1 VEPNLRINQDRGT
14 VAEVVDLDRF
24 RRKLAADKGF
34 RTWLKRFQDQFGPDT
49 RLSDL
54 APETLLYL
62 ATPGE
67 ENLYVFF
74 DLVMGAKDLGG
85 ALRFRLDDL
94 ETPVKLHIMDAAF
107 ALMDRVRFEVMRRL
121 GWVQEIPGE
130 GTPLIALVQHAWQQG
145 PGFAREVPRLAPGH
159 PDYGAYA
166 KLSPGDQGTA
176 VRRLIPRAVAQF
188 REQVEGPEK
197 PG

>member
-1 VEPNLRINQDRGT
+1 M
-14 VAEVVDLDRF
+14 AEIVDLDLF

-34 RTWLKRFQDQFGPDT
+34 RTWLQRFQDQFGPDT

-74 DLVMGAKDLGG
+74 DLVMGAMDLGG
-85 ALRFRLDDL
+85 SLRFRLDDL
-94 ETPVKLHIMDAAF
+94 ETPAKLHIMDAAF

-121 GWVQEIPGE
+121 DWVEDLPGSD
-130 GTPLIALVQHAWQQG
+130 TPLIALVQEAWKKG
-145 PGFAREVPRLAPGH
+145 SAFAREVPRLAASH
-159 PDYGAYA
+159 PDYEAYQ
-166 KLSPGDQGTA
+166 KLTAIDRGTA
-176 VRRLIPRAVAQF
+176 VRRLIPRAVDRF
-188 REQVEGPEK
+188 REQVEERQK
-197 PG
+197 

>member
-1 VEPNLRINQDRGT
+1 
-14 VAEVVDLDRF
+14 VAEVVDLDHF

-34 RTWLKRFQDQFGPDT
+34 RTWLRRFQDQFGPDT
-49 RLSDL
+49 TLEDL

-74 DLVMGAKDLGG
+74 DLVMGAMGLGG

-94 ETPVKLHIMDAAF
+94 ETATKLRIMDAAF
-107 ALMDRVRFEVMRRL
+107 TIMDRVRFEVMRRL
-121 GWVQEIPGE
+121 GWVEDIPGE
-130 GTPLIALVQHAWQQG
+130 KTPLIALVQQAWQQG
-145 PGFAREVPRLAPGH
+145 SDFARQVPRLAPSH
-159 PDYGAYA
+159 PDYGSYQ
-166 KLSPGDQGTA
+166 KLGAIDQGTT

-188 REQVEGPEK
+188 QEQVEEEK
-197 PG
+197 S

>member
-1 VEPNLRINQDRGT
+1 

-49 RLSDL
+49 RLEDL

-74 DLVMGAKDLGG
+74 DLVMGAMGLGG
-85 ALRFRLDDL
+85 AVRFRLDHL
-94 ETPVKLHIMDAAF
+94 ESATKLRIMDAAF
-107 ALMDRVRFEVMRRL
+107 ALVDRTRFEIMRRL
-121 GWVQEIPGE
+121 GWVEEIPGE
-130 GTPLIALVQHAWQQG
+130 DVPLIALVQQAWEKG
-145 PGFAREVPRLAPGH
+145 SAFAREVPRLAPGH
-159 PDYGAYA
+159 PDYQAYQ
-166 KLSPGDQGTA
+166 KLRPVDQGT
-176 VRRLIPRAVAQF
+176 VIRRLIPRAVAQF
-188 REQVEGPEK
+188 RAQINASE
-197 PG
+197 

>member
-1 VEPNLRINQDRGT
+1 M
-14 VAEVVDLDRF
+14 AEIVDLDRF

-54 APETLLYL
+54 AAETLLYL

-74 DLVMGAKDLGG
+74 DLVMGARGLGG

-94 ETPVKLHIMDAAF
+94 ETPTKLHIMDAAF

-121 GWVQEIPGE
+121 GWVEEVPGE
-130 GTPLIALVQHAWQQG
+130 GTPLIALVQEAWEQG
-145 PGFAREVPRLAPGH
+145 SVFARVAPRLASTH
-159 PDYGAYA
+159 PDYEAYQRLGAI
-166 KLSPGDQGTA
+166 DQGTT

-188 REQVEGPEK
+188 REQVEG
-197 PG
+197 

>member
-1 VEPNLRINQDRGT
+1 MQPTPRIDPGRGD

-24 RRKLAADKGF
+24 KRKLAADKGF
-34 RTWLKRFQDQFGPDT
+34 RTWLQRFQDQFGPDT
-49 RLSDL
+49 RLEDL

-74 DLVMGAKDLGG
+74 DLVMGAKGLGG

-94 ETPVKLHIMDAAF
+94 ETPTKLRIMDAAF

-121 GWVQEIPGE
+121 GWVEGVPGE
-130 GTPLIALVQHAWQQG
+130 EAPLIALVQEAWRQG
-145 PGFAREVPRLAPGH
+145 SAFSREVPRLAPSH
-159 PDYGAYA
+159 PDYESFQ
-166 KLSPGDQGTA
+166 KMSPIDQGTA
-176 VRRLIPRAVAQF
+176 IRRLIPQAVAQF
-188 REQVEGPEK
+188 RSRVEVSE
-197 PG
+197 

>member
-1 VEPNLRINQDRGT
+1 M
-14 VAEVVDLDRF
+14 AEIVDLDRF

-49 RLSDL
+49 RLCDL

-74 DLVMGAKDLGG
+74 DLVMGAMGLGG

-94 ETPVKLHIMDAAF
+94 ETPTKLHIMDAAF

-121 GWVQEIPGE
+121 GWVEEVPGE
-130 GTPLIALVQHAWQQG
+130 ESPLIAQVQEAWQRG
-145 PGFAREVPRLAPGH
+145 SSFAREVPRLALDH
-159 PDYGAYA
+159 PDYQAYQRLGA
-166 KLSPGDQGTA
+166 LDQGTT
-176 VRRLIPRAVAQF
+176 VRRLIPQAVAQF
-188 REQVEGPEK
+188 REQVEGRQK
-197 PG
+197 

>member
-1 VEPNLRINQDRGT
+1 MQPIPTIDKVKAN

-34 RTWLKRFQDQFGPDT
+34 RTWLQRFQDQFGPDT
-49 RLSDL
+49 RLEDL

-74 DLVMGAKDLGG
+74 DLIMGAKGLGG

-94 ETPVKLHIMDAAF
+94 ETPTKLRIMDAAF

-121 GWVQEIPGE
+121 GWVEEVPGE
-130 GTPLIALVQHAWQQG
+130 NVPLIALVQEAWLQASA
-145 PGFAREVPRLAPGH
+145 FSREMPRLAPSHSNYESFQKMG
-159 PDYGAYA
+159 PI
-166 KLSPGDQGTA
+166 DQGTA
-176 VRRLIPRAVAQF
+176 IRRLIPRAVAEF
-188 REQVEGPEK
+188 RSRVEVSA
-197 PG
+197 

>member
-1 VEPNLRINQDRGT
+1 M
-14 VAEVVDLDRF
+14 AEVVNLDRF

-49 RLSDL
+49 RLADL

-74 DLVMGAKDLGG
+74 DLVMGAMGLGG

-94 ETPVKLHIMDAAF
+94 ETPTKLHIMDAAF

-121 GWVQEIPGE
+121 GWVEEVPGE
-130 GTPLIALVQHAWQQG
+130 ETPLIALVQQAWQQG
-145 PGFAREVPRLAPGH
+145 SSFAREVPRLATDH
-159 PDYGAYA
+159 PDYEAYQRLGAI
-166 KLSPGDQGTA
+166 DRGTA

-188 REQVEGPEK
+188 REQVEG
-197 PG
+197 

>member
-1 VEPNLRINQDRGT
+1 MQPTPIIDKVKAN

-34 RTWLKRFQDQFGPDT
+34 RTWLQRFQDQFGPDT
-49 RLSDL
+49 RLEDL

-74 DLVMGAKDLGG
+74 DLIMGAKGLGG

-94 ETPVKLHIMDAAF
+94 ETPTKLRIMDAAC
-107 ALMDRVRFEVMRRL
+107 ARGKCTPHCL
-121 GWVQEIPGE
+121 GSG
-130 GTPLIALVQHAWQQG
+130 G
-145 PGFAREVPRLAPGH
+145 LAPGVSLF
-159 PDYGAYA
+159 PGNAPPGPQPF
-166 KLSPGDQGTA
+166 KLR
-176 VRRLIPRAVAQF
+176 VL
-188 REQVEGPEK
+188 PED
-197 PG
+197 GSH

>member
-1 VEPNLRINQDRGT
+1 
-14 VAEVVDLDRF
+14 VAHVVDLEQF

-34 RTWLKRFQDQFGPDT
+34 RTWLRRFQDQFGPDT
-49 RLSDL
+49 RLIDL

-85 ALRFRLDDL
+85 AVRFRLDDL
-94 ETPVKLHIMDAAF
+94 EAPTKLRIMDATF

-121 GWVQEIPGE
+121 GWVEGVPGE
-130 GTPLIALVQHAWQQG
+130 ATPLIALVQQAWEHG
-145 PGFAREVPRLAPGH
+145 SSFARELPRLAPGH
-159 PDYGAYA
+159 PDYPAYK
-166 KLSPGDQGTA
+166 KLPPMDQGTA
-176 VRRLIPRAVAQF
+176 IRRLIPKAVAQF
-188 REQVEGPEK
+188 RERLDSRSE
-197 PG
+197 

>member
-1 VEPNLRINQDRGT
+1 

-54 APETLLYL
+54 ASETLLYL

-74 DLVMGAKDLGG
+74 DLVMGAMDLGG

-94 ETPVKLHIMDAAF
+94 ETPTKLHIMDAAF

-121 GWVQEIPGE
+121 GWVEEVPGQT
-130 GTPLIALVQHAWQQG
+130 TPLIALVQQAWKQG
-145 PGFAREVPRLAPGH
+145 SAFARELPRLAASH
-159 PDYGAYA
+159 PDYEAYRKLGAI
-166 KLSPGDQGTA
+166 DRGTT

-188 REQVEGPEK
+188 REEIEG
-197 PG
+197 

>member
-1 VEPNLRINQDRGT
+1 M
-14 VAEVVDLDRF
+14 AEVVDLDRF

-34 RTWLKRFQDQFGPDT
+34 RTWLRRFQDQFGPDT
-49 RLSDL
+49 RLTDL

-67 ENLYVFF
+67 ENLYIFF
-74 DLVMGAKDLGG
+74 DLVMGAMGLGG

-94 ETPVKLHIMDAAF
+94 ETPTKLHIMDAAF

-121 GWVQEIPGE
+121 GWVEEVPGQEV
-130 GTPLIALVQHAWQQG
+130 PLIALVQQAWKGG
-145 PGFAREVPRLAPGH
+145 PAFARDVPRLAPGH
-159 PDYGAYA
+159 PDYEAYQRLGAI
-166 KLSPGDQGTA
+166 DRGTT

-188 REQVEGPEK
+188 REEVEER
-197 PG
+197 

>member
-1 VEPNLRINQDRGT
+1 M
-14 VAEVVDLDRF
+14 AEIVDLEQF

-34 RTWLKRFQDQFGPDT
+34 RTWLKRFQDQFGPET
-49 RLSDL
+49 RLADL

-67 ENLYVFF
+67 ETLYVFF

-85 ALRFRLDDL
+85 AVRFRLDDL
-94 ETPVKLHIMDAAF
+94 EAATKLRIMDAAF

-121 GWVQEIPGE
+121 GWVEAVPGE
-130 GTPLIALVQHAWQQG
+130 KTPLIALVQQAWEQG
-145 PGFAREVPRLAPGH
+145 SAFAREVPRLSAGH
-159 PDYGAYA
+159 PEFRNYE
-166 KLSPGDQGTA
+166 KLPPMDRGTA

-188 REQVEGPEK
+188 RAQVQGERSPHR
-197 PG
+197 

>member
-1 VEPNLRINQDRGT
+1 

-49 RLSDL
+49 RLEDL

-74 DLVMGAKDLGG
+74 DLVMGTMGLGG
-85 ALRFRLDDL
+85 AVRFRLGDL
-94 ETPVKLHIMDAAF
+94 ETATKLQIMDAAF

-121 GWVQEIPGE
+121 GWVEGVSGE
-130 GTPLIALVQHAWQQG
+130 DAPLIALVQQAWQQG
-145 PGFAREVPRLAPGH
+145 SAFAQEVPRLAPSH
-159 PDYGAYA
+159 PDYESFQ
-166 KLSPGDQGTA
+166 KLGPIDQGTTI
-176 VRRLIPRAVAQF
+176 RRLIPRAVAQF
-188 REQVEGPEK
+188 RSLVEVAD
-197 PG
+197 

>member
-1 VEPNLRINQDRGT
+1 

-49 RLSDL
+49 RLMDL
-54 APETLLYL
+54 SPETLLYL

-74 DLVMGAKDLGG
+74 DLVMGAMDLGG

-94 ETPVKLHIMDAAF
+94 ETPTKLRIMDAAF
-107 ALMDRVRFEVMRRL
+107 SIMDRVRFEVMRRL
-121 GWVQEIPGE
+121 GWVEGVPGE
-130 GTPLIALVQHAWQQG
+130 ETPLIALVQKSWQHG
-145 PGFAREVPRLAPGH
+145 SDFARQVPRLAPGH
-159 PDYGAYA
+159 PDYEAYQRLGAI
-166 KLSPGDQGTA
+166 DQGTT
-176 VRRLIPRAVAQF
+176 VRRLIPRAVAKF
-188 REQVEGPEK
+188 REQVEG
-197 PG
+197 

>member
-1 VEPNLRINQDRGT
+1 

-34 RTWLKRFQDQFGPDT
+34 RTWLKRFQDQFGPDI
-49 RLSDL
+49 RLVDL

-74 DLVMGAKDLGG
+74 DLVMGAMGLGG

-94 ETPVKLHIMDAAF
+94 ETATKLRIMDAAF
-107 ALMDRVRFEVMRRL
+107 SIMDRVRFEIMRRL
-121 GWVQEIPGE
+121 GWVEGVPGE
-130 GTPLIALVQHAWQQG
+130 ESPLIALVQQAWQQG
-145 PGFAREVPRLAPGH
+145 SDFTRQVPRLSPSH
-159 PDYGAYA
+159 PDYGAYQKMGA
-166 KLSPGDQGTA
+166 IDQGTA
-176 VRRLIPRAVAQF
+176 VRRLIPRAVGKF
-188 REQVEGPEK
+188 RELVEERQK
-197 PG
+197 